1 MDFTDKNQIRQF
13 IEENDIRD
21 IGALNK
27 MLKNVS
33 GVFIEQILE
42 AEQEE
47 HLGYDRYQRT
57 EKPKTNARN
66 GYGKKKV
73 RGVNG
78 EMELSIPRGRDATF
92 EPQLVKKHQ
101 TDISEIEDKV
111 ISMYAKGMTTRDIQ
125 SHLYDIYGA
134 EVSPTTISNM
144 THRVQPLVEEW
155 RTRPLQSI
163 YAIVYIDGLHYKV
176 RADGRIKEKCVYG
189 VMGVDIEGYK
199 EMLGLWIFDTE
210 GAKSWLSVLTDL
222 RNRGVKDIL
231 IITPDGLTGIEDAIE
246 AAFPNAAYQ
255 GCVVHVIRNSIKYV
269 GYRHKKEFCADL
281 KAIYTAPTEEAALM
295 AFEMLEKKWGK
306 KYMLAVNVWERNWDR
321 ISTMFEFTP
330 EIRTLIYTT
339 NPIES
344 FHRQLRKV
352 TKNRG
357 VFPDDNALLKLLYL
371 ATQDVTRKWTMKIR
385 NWNQILAQLVI
396 HFEERV
402 TMYL

>member
-1 MDFTDKNQIRQF
+1 MGID
-13 IEENDIRD
+13 
-21 IGALNK
+21 
-27 MLKNVS
+27 
-33 GVFIEQILE
+33 LE
-42 AEQEE
+42 
-47 HLGYDRYQRT
+47 
-57 EKPKTNARN
+57 
-66 GYGKKKV
+66 
-73 RGVNG
+73 
-78 EMELSIPRGRDATF
+78 
-92 EPQLVKKHQ
+92 
-101 TDISEIEDKV
+101 
-111 ISMYAKGMTTRDIQ
+111 GM
-125 SHLYDIYGA
+125 
-134 EVSPTTISNM
+134 
-144 THRVQPLVEEW
+144 
-155 RTRPLQSI
+155 
-163 YAIVYIDGLHYKV
+163 
-176 RADGRIKEKCVYG
+176 
-189 VMGVDIEGYK
+189 K

-231 IITPDGLTGIEDAIE
+231 IITSDGLTGISDAIE
-246 AAFPNAAYQ
+246 AAFPDAAYQ

-295 AFEMLEKKWGK
+295 AFETLESKWGK
-306 KYMLAVNVWERNWDR
+306 KYMLALNVWERNWDR

-357 VFPDDNALLKLLYL
+357 VFPDDNSLLKLLYL

-385 NWNQILAQLVI
+385 NWNQILAQLAI

-402 TMYL
+402 TQYL